1 MKIAAAQL
9 DVRLGDIEFNQSRII
24 ELVGNATAAGA
35 GLVLAFLLGGIFARR
50 DGDSRKSHV
59 RTAAYSTSISRF
71 GLTRILLS
79 CCLTIHA
86 QPEDIAA
93 RGSLERWT

>member
-35 GLVLAFLLGGIFARR
+35 GLVLAFLLGG
-50 DGDSRKSHV
+50 
-59 RTAAYSTSISRF
+59 Y
-71 GLTRILLS
+71 
-79 CCLTIHA
+79 
-86 QPEDIAA
+86 
-93 RGSLERWT
+93 SLEGTAILASRTLEPQHIQRVFRDLG